1 MNPIMLTSTLFGI
14 LMLSIVF
21 HEFGH
26 WIYFKRALKK
36 NVKVKWVWRGILG
49 SLEIGEL
56 KDYKIM
62 TDKQYMQV
70 NAWGIILGSIPII
83 IFSTINFF
91 YILMFL
97 PYSFGVWNDIKEM
110 LTCINDSDILEDEE

>member
-26 WIYFKRALKK
+26 WIYFKRTLKK